1 MTSPRVSKS
10 SKHISKA
17 LSYGFGAT
25 LYVVPESR
33 QPSSGSAEGA
43 DQTKPL
49 QRRAL
54 LAGLLAPAIPGRA
67 DALMPEE
74 LRAASLFQRVSP
86 SVLTVGEKRSSPS
99 AAPQG
104 PTGTGFVW
112 DASHVVTNFH
122 VVSELK
128 DPHVTFLRKGEAGDE
143 HVTLGALLRGLT
155 GLWLSL
161 AMDLRLL
168 LALAPLALGQASE
181 LQWTLPL
188 SEDCE
193 VNAENCSI
201 SLRQLRAHAAP
212 SCASVGCHGAYVRAR
227 SCQCTD
233 KCKQYRNCCSDYVE
247 QCELGAAPQPKTSP
261 EALIPFE
268 TEIYLQ
274 FLDEFLEKQPR
285 QKFLKNAGL
294 LQTFGSSLGGGSC
307 DLCELPEQCPEFGSS
322 QRCRFDVYDNAV
334 AEAQLAM
341 GDGNLGNSMGAIYL
355 TKRGKIAAAREIL
368 DAFIHQLY
376 PAQKVPHVTFG
387 ERDGLPS
394 GRWLTLV
401 GSSYTEAEVKP
412 GIYWGKNV
420 VDGGVDT
427 GNNAW
432 VGIALA
438 QFAAETGES
447 CYLVAARDILTAL
460 KKGADCNDKLLGFMA
475 KLRPYPA
482 NYRSTEHNI
491 DVYALAKILG
501 DEDGSSAWVASRVIT
516 WDHMLLVT
524 ATAMILISSPL
535 SSTIFWWAN
544 CEMCVGSSLDTW
556 EDAMNRARIFVQE
569 MFGHNDRYPKSFAMG
584 TDGAVPCDTT
594 TMKTAVPADG
604 QFWTLLA
611 GVEQA
616 KERQVS
622 ALSDALQSVEDGG
635 MLTTDEDVVGH

>member
-1 MTSPRVSKS
+1 M
-10 SKHISKA
+10 
-17 LSYGFGAT
+17 G
-25 LYVVPESR
+25 
-33 QPSSGSAEGA
+33 
-43 DQTKPL
+43 
-49 QRRAL
+49 
-54 LAGLLAPAIPGRA
+54 
-67 DALMPEE
+67 
-74 LRAASLFQRVSP
+74 
-86 SVLTVGEKRSSPS
+86 
-99 AAPQG
+99 
-104 PTGTGFVW
+104 
-112 DASHVVTNFH
+112 
-122 VVSELK
+122 
-128 DPHVTFLRKGEAGDE
+128 
-143 HVTLGALLRGLT
+143 
-155 GLWLSL
+155 
-161 AMDLRLL
+161 LRLL
-168 LALAPLALGQASE
+168 LALAPLAALAVGQASE
-181 LQWTLPL
+181 IPKALPL
-188 SEDCE
+188 NDDCE
-193 VNAENCSI
+193 VDAENCSI

-212 SCASVGCHGAYVRAR
+212 SCASVGCHGAYVRGR
-227 SCQCTD
+227 SCQCTE
-233 KCKQYRNCCSDYVE
+233 KCKHYRNCCSDYVE
-247 QCELGAAPQPKTSP
+247 QCELGAGPKTSLEP
-261 EALIPFE
+261 LIPFE

-307 DLCELPEQCPEFGSS
+307 DLCELPEQCPEFGTS

-334 AEAQLAM
+334 A
-341 GDGNLGNSMGAIYL
+341 AIYL

-387 ERDGLPS
+387 DRDGLPS

-501 DEDGSSAWVASRVIT
+501 DED
-516 WDHMLLVT
+516 
-524 ATAMILISSPL
+524 
-535 SSTIFWWAN
+535 
-544 CEMCVGSSLDTW
+544 
-556 EDAMNRARIFVQE
+556 AMNRARVFVQE
-569 MFGHNDRYPKSFAMG
+569 MFGHNERYPKSFAMG

-594 TMKTAVPADG
+594 TMQTAIPADG
-604 QFWTLLA
+604 QFWALLA

-635 MLTTDEDVVGH
+635 MLTTDEDLIGNAQNRSAGSLRGLRFTNWGNGVQWENTASAMMAMVMFQEKHGDAALPGIDLKGEVKSIRKSMLKLADTYNAIPASVLGGNKQAWRKNEHGRQFPGGSDTGIGWSYYRYPHIASSAWLGLALLQKPSEDSPVNHHANPYGVPQKPLPEVGSNLQCLPSKI